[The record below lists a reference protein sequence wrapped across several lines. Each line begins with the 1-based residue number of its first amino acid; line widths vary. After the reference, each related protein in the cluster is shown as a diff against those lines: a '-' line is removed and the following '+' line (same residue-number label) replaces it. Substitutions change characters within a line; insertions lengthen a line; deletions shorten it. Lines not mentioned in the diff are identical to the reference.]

1 MRNLTRSVA
10 SFSWAMS
17 LFGVEQMA
25 NLVSPRR
32 AAAAFGTVVR
42 SAEGT
47 LGPGLRSAFQTGDRL
62 QRSMV
67 DLSFSLVGLGPS
79 ATGGGAAPT
88 TASGSGSTGA
98 AAAISGPLTQVGN
111 LAFELLQLGVTTVY
125 WAAGTAWSQ
134 QQGLPGW
141 GNVDQQAPG
150 TSSQQ

>member
-25 NLVSPRR
+25 NLLSPRR
-32 AAAAFGTVVR
+32 AADAFGAVAR
-42 SAEGT
+42 STEGA

-67 DLSFSLVGLGPS
+67 DLSFSLVGLGSS
-79 ATGGGAAPT
+79 ANGGGAAQT
-88 TASGSGSTGA
+88 TSGSGSTGA
-98 AAAISGPLTQVGN
+98 AATSGLLTQVGN

-125 WAAGTAWSQ
+125 WASGTAWSQ

-141 GNVDQQAPG
+141 GNVDQQPPG
-150 TSSQQ
+150 TSS

>member
-25 NLVSPRR
+25 NLISPRR
-32 AAAAFGTVVR
+32 AADAFGAVAR
-42 SAEGT
+42 SAQGV

-79 ATGGGAAPT
+79 ANGGGAAAT

-98 AAAISGPLTQVGN
+98 SAAASGVLTQAGN
-111 LAFELLQLGVTTVY
+111 LAFELLQLGVSSVY

-141 GNVDQQAPG
+141 GPIPPPG
-150 TSSQQ
+150 TSPQQ